1 MVEAKELGAT
11 DIGDMVEIVSVNDAH
26 ARIQALRF
34 GINPGAVVETIARVK
49 SGPTV
54 IKSGFQEIAIGAPL
68 AQKIMVKN
76 VR

>member
-1 MVEAKELGAT
+1 MVDAKALST
-11 DIGDMVEIVSVNDAH
+11 THIGDMVEIVSVDDAH

-34 GINPGAVVETIARVK
+34 GINPGAVVETIARVP
-49 SGPTV
+49 SGPIV
-54 IKSGFQEIAIGAPL
+54 IKSGYQEIAIGAPL

>member
-1 MVEAKELGAT
+1 MVEAKELSAT
-11 DIGDMVEIVSVNDAH
+11 HIGDMVEVVSVDDAH

-49 SGPTV
+49 AGPIV

>member
-1 MVEAKELGAT
+1 MVEARELNAT
-11 DIGDMVEIVSVNDAH
+11 HIGDLVEVVSVDDPY

-34 GINPGAVVETIARVK
+34 GINPGAVVETIAHVK
-49 SGPTV
+49 NGPIV

-68 AQKIMVKN
+68 ARKIMVKH